1 MSAASMQCYISST
14 LCLNCQSDSIASE
27 SALNKPTPSRF
38 SSIFRLLKLSSHRPD
53 SHTQNQLLNARR
65 PCNILFNKLPIN
77 NNNNNERTLRQQTHP
92 ILSYYYYS
100 NTHYNSNELAQF
112 ELLLEL
118 LLLLLLAAEATTTTT
133 LMMIMI
139 GSIDETGANLLRL
152 FLLRM

>member
-1 MSAASMQCYISST
+1 MQCYISST
-14 LCLNCQSDSIASE
+14 LCLNCQLDSIASE

-53 SHTQNQLLNARR
+53 SHTQNQLLKERR

-77 NNNNNERTLRQQTHP
+77 NNNERTLRQQTHP
-92 ILSYYYYS
+92 ILSYYYYYS